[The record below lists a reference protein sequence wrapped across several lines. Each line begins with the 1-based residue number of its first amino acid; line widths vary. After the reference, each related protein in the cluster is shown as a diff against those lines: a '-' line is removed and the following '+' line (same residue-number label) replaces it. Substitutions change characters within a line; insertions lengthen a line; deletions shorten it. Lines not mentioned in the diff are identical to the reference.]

1 MLTFVFFGSC
11 LIITG
16 LSFFLISKMQS
27 LKELGARVTAL
38 SASLEEM
45 DEQAKLIIRTDMELN
60 KIQEE
65 LDKKIAGLDA
75 LQKLSREI
83 STTLEE
89 KQIFKKINNEYV
101 EELGFEKA
109 LAFLWKNLER
119 EFHLYLCLGYNED
132 ESTKIKIAINA
143 NKDYYLDL
151 IHNGATASSV
161 SIPDGFLTKDKINQ
175 LFLVH
180 AFIICPV
187 LTQEGNQGFIFV
199 GTQNIETSITKGDQ
213 EFITLLANQ
222 IAQTLDNARLFEKT
236 WRSQQELEVKVEERT
251 RQLSQA
257 LENVKKISRR
267 KSDFVSSVSHE
278 LRTPLTSIK
287 GYAAILLTGKLGAVP
302 EDIKIRLEK
311 INRHSDELVHMV
323 NDLLDISRIESGKV
337 DMKMESLE
345 LRTITEKI
353 ADLLSEQLK
362 TKNIS
367 FSADI
372 PDNCQKI
379 LADRSQIERVFIN
392 LMGNALKFT
401 PQNGKISITASRTNG
416 TIQIDV
422 KDTGFGIP
430 EDAQENIFEEFY
442 RVDNTINQEV
452 KGTGL
457 GLTLVKH
464 IIEAHQGRIW
474 VKSKLSEGSTFSFTL
489 KSENDGLAS
498 NSQSHNVI

>member
-1 MLTFVFFGSC
+1 MLTIVFLSAC

-16 LSFFLISKMQS
+16 LSFLLISKIQS
-27 LKELGARVTAL
+27 LKELNTRVTAL
-38 SASLEEM
+38 SVSLEEM

-101 EELGFEKA
+101 EELGFEKS

-119 EFHLYLCLGYNED
+119 EFQLYLCLGYNDD
-132 ESTKIKIAINA
+132 ESAKLKIAINA
-143 NKDYYLDL
+143 HKDYYLDL
-151 IHNGATASSV
+151 IHTGTTASSV
-161 SIPDGFLTKDKINQ
+161 SIPSGFLAKDKINQ

-187 LTQEGNQGFIFV
+187 LTQEGDQGFIFV
-199 GTQNIETSITKGDQ
+199 GTQNMETSITIGDQ
-213 EFITLLANQ
+213 EFITILANQ
-222 IAQTLDNARLFEKT
+222 IGQTLDNARLFEKT
-236 WRSQQELEVKVEERT
+236 WRSQQELEIKVEERT

-257 LENVKKISRR
+257 LEKVQKISKR
-267 KSDFVSSVSHE
+267 KSDFISSVSHE

-287 GYAAILLTGKLGAVP
+287 GYAAILLTGKLGEVP
-302 EDIKIRLEK
+302 EEIKNRLEK

-345 LRTITEKI
+345 LKAVIEKV
-353 ADLLSEQLK
+353 ADLLSGQLQ

-367 FSADI
+367 FSTDI
-372 PDNCQKI
+372 PENCQKI
-379 LADRSQIERVFIN
+379 LADHSQVERVFIN
-392 LMGNALKFT
+392 LINNALKFT
-401 PQNGKISITASRTNG
+401 PQNGKISVTASRTNEK
-416 TIQIDV
+416 IQINV
-422 KDTGFGIP
+422 QDTGFGIP
-430 EDAQENIFEEFY
+430 EDALENIFEEFY
-442 RVDNTINQEV
+442 RVDNAINQEV

-464 IIEAHQGRIW
+464 IIEAHGGKIW

-489 KSENDGLAS
+489 KPENDGLAY
-498 NSQSHNVI
+498 NSQSH